1 MSNIEINKKVTNL
14 VNGLRT
20 QYQRKINNTYI
31 WFSISHDAIDA
42 ARKNDDFLKNVFAG
56 KYIKLI

>member
-31 WFSISHDAIDA
+31 WFSISHDAIDG
-42 ARKNDDFLKNVFAG
+42 RV
-56 KYIKLI
+56 KLEVRHKPPN